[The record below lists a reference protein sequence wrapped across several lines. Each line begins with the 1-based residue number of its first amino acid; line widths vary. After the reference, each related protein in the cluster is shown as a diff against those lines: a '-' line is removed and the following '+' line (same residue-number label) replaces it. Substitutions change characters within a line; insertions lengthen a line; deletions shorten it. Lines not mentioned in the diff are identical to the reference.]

1 MDKFSKIT
9 NQKVKDEPELV
20 TNKDK
25 VKLEAIKAGI
35 TKLMDS
41 FLTIRSYG
49 GARSEQLMSS
59 VKISGKELFIEA
71 LIDFMNDRSIE
82 EQVKVLE
89 SLKGDTR
96 DWQVID
102 NKINELDLFVKENN
116 EFNSNKKQISKIKTL
131 LDTYGDDERFE
142 TILENMVAKS
152 NNSSEAHL
160 MSITAN
166 KMKTNFKFLNYSRKH
181 LSIISE
187 KYGKKAQ
194 ELKFKEDVYSNR

>member
-89 SLKGDTR
+89 SLKGNTR

>member
-35 TKLMDS
+35 TKLMDN

-71 LIDFMNDRSIE
+71 LIDFINDKSIE
-82 EQVKVLE
+82 DQVKVLE

-102 NKINELDLFVKENN
+102 NKINELELFVKENN

-131 LDTYGDDERFE
+131 LDTYSDDDRFE

-181 LSIISE
+181 LSMISE
-187 KYGKKAQ
+187 KYGKKSQ
-194 ELKFKEDVYSNR
+194 ELKFKEDVYTNR